1 MSSGNAI
8 FFLVVV
14 LLPLIPAYLLFRL
27 LPSQAEV
34 EGPWQGLKVK
44 LTGAFASYFLLVITL
59 LFMAGAPPTYDV
71 WTIQGRL
78 QFRDQPAGTFDEGT
92 VRFTVKPPGLT
103 VQPNGRFRF
112 TVFRVP
118 DPSGEPQPG
127 SPPRAAARDRTRR
140 AGAHRAVPYPD
151 RRRQVAQV
159 APRSRWQV
167 RLLSDLTRQD
177 PSHEE
182 PAQRRSQ

>member
-59 LFMAGAPPTYDV
+59 IFMAGAPPTYDV

-78 QFRDQPAGTFDEGT
+78 QFRDQPAGTFDENT

-118 DPSGEPQPG
+118 DPSGEPQLPMVIIEHPG
-127 SPPRAAARDRTRR
+127 YLPVGVDLSEQGEVSQRK
-140 AGAHRAVPYPD
+140 
-151 RRRQVAQV
+151 RQVVLPDTIVLVPRPAV
-159 APRSRWQV
+159 AAPIQ
-167 RLLSDLTRQD
+167 
-177 PSHEE
+177 
-182 PAQRRSQ
+182 